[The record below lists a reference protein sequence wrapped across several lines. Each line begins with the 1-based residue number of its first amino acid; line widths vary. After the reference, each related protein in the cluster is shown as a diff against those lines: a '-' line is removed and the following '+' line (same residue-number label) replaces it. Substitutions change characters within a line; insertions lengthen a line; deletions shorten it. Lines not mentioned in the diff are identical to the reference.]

1 MERLR
6 ALKNIKLG
14 DYGHFFILVFI
25 LDFFLIS
32 NLLRID
38 SSFSSLDAGIKLD
51 MVGDV
56 NQVLSLNDAYID
68 EGVRVSNRDKE
79 MTMDDV
85 DYTVDSNVD
94 ASAVGDYQVKYH
106 VVYDNKNYDLVRNVS
121 VVDRTPPELVI
132 LTSSVSRNECGN
144 NLKYYA
150 VDNYDGVLTDKVN
163 VIEEN
168 GEFRL
173 SVSDS
178 SGNETIKTVPINTEV
193 NDYVLELNGTFY
205 TYVPLNGTYTDE
217 GVAVTNICGVNQ
229 NLDYT
234 VDGGVD
240 TTKTGT
246 YTVNYRIPGVDA
258 YQSRKVVVYDKIND
272 EVKLSDEEKV
282 IYLSFDDGP
291 GIYTE
296 ELLNI
301 LDKYN
306 VKATFFVTAQ
316 FTKFLPLLTRE
327 AESGHTVALHTKTHN
342 WNLYRSFENYYK
354 DFTDMNKII
363 EEYTGKKTKLF
374 RFPGGGSNTISKGKS
389 TGVINYI
396 ASKMQSGGYTYF
408 DWNVDSGDAAGA
420 NSKKIYENVIN
431 GVSSRNYSV
440 VLMHDI
446 KRPTIDTI
454 ESIIVWGLNNGYT
467 FKTLSSD
474 SPTVHHHV
482 NN

>member
-1 MERLR
+1 MKLF
-6 ALKNIKLG
+6 KKIGNIKIN
-14 DYGHFFILVFI
+14 DYAHFLILVVI

-38 SSFSSLDAGIKLD
+38 SSLSSLNSPVKLD

-56 NQVLSLNDAYID
+56 NQVLTLSDAFVD
-68 EGVRVSNRDKE
+68 EGVKVTVNDKE
-79 MTMDDV
+79 LSMDDI
-85 DYTVDSNVD
+85 DYNVDSNVD
-94 ASAVGDYQVKYH
+94 VNAVGEYKVKYH
-106 VVYDNKNYDLVRNVS
+106 VIYDNKNYDLIRNVS

-132 LTSSVSRNECGN
+132 LTSSVSKNSCGN
-144 NLKYYA
+144 NLRYYA
-150 VDNYDGVLTDKVN
+150 IDNYDGVLTDKVN
-163 VIEEN
+163 VIERDN
-168 GEFRL
+168 EFTL

-178 SGNETIKTVPINTEV
+178 SGNETTKTVSIASDV
-193 NDYVLELNGTFY
+193 NDYVMELNGTFY
-205 TYVPLNGTYTDE
+205 TYVLKDSEYVDL
-217 GVAVTNICGVNQ
+217 GVKVTNICGDE
-229 NLDYT
+229 LDIPYDT
-234 VDGGVD
+234 DGGVD
-240 TTKTGT
+240 TSKIGT
-246 YTVNYRIPGVDA
+246 YTINYRVQGSNA
-258 YQSRKVVVYDKIND
+258 YQVRKVIVYEGMIDDVKSFD
-272 EVKLSDEEKV
+272 EDKV
-282 IYLSFDDGP
+282 IYLTFDDGP
-291 GIYTE
+291 GMYTE

-306 VKATFFVTAQ
+306 VKVTFFVTSQ
-316 FTKFLPLLTRE
+316 FSRYLPLLTRE
-327 AESGHTVALHTKTHN
+327 SESGHTVALHTKTHN

-363 EEYTGKKTKLF
+363 EEYTGSKTKLF

-389 TGVINYI
+389 LGVVNYI
-396 ASKMQSGGYTYF
+396 ATRMQGAGYTYF

-420 NSKKIYENVIN
+420 NSKKIYDNVIS

-454 ESIIVWGLNNGYT
+454 EDIIVWGLNNGYT
-467 FKTLSSD
+467 FKSLSSD